1 MVGGGR
7 NTPGARQQ
15 RGQSKEALQPPRI
28 LGRRR
33 ITGTSRRQKRRPDR
47 QNAAQGV
54 PCVNSDRPKKHRLN
68 MNGYSF
74 RISKATSH
82 PAAAKPNAAM
92 QNYVP
97 KSSLD
102 KTKATLEND

>member
-15 RGQSKEALQPPRI
+15 RGQSKEVLPHLAFQAAAESP
-28 LGRRR
+28 
-33 ITGTSRRQKRRPDR
+33 GTSRRKNRRLDR
-47 QNAAQGV
+47 QNAAQGH
-54 PCVNSDRPKKHRLN
+54 PCVNSDRSKKLRLN

-74 RISKATSH
+74 RISKTTSH
-82 PAAAKPNAAM
+82 PTAAKPDAAM

-97 KSSLD
+97 QSSLD
-102 KTKATLEND
+102 KTKATFEND